1 MAQVEVT
8 GAQDEY
14 LRIVLDEAALQ
25 QYHLSISAVGSAIA
39 AADFDMPVGDVTL
52 GTQDIALGVYGSVD
66 VNADFRN
73 LPIPDPVGPDGG
85 PGGSVHLLQRV

>member
-1 MAQVEVT
+1 MRRPSSSTACPSRQW
-8 GAQDEY
+8 APP
-14 LRIVLDEAALQ
+14 
-25 QYHLSISAVGSAIA
+25 IA

-73 LPIPDPVGPDGG
+73 LPIQTPSGQMVA
-85 PGGSVHLLQRV
+85 PGRSVHLLQRV